1 MSIRVHTTTESLSTD
16 PIILS
21 SVGVLQN
28 LSVTGSISADKVYET
43 IGFFQPTTNNIA
55 LASNSSYYYNVTTSS
70 LTAVLPANPIIGAY
84 INFVVEQAGLNTL
97 TLLLNGQ
104 KFLDQSEDF
113 ICDLSAKFSI
123 VYLNISKGWTI
134 LPSSGLTGAT
144 GATGIGATGLTGET
158 GATGPTGFQGITGL
172 QGTTGPTGSTGPTG
186 IQGATGPTGPT
197 GSTGPTGLTGSTGS
211 TGPTGIQG
219 STGPTGPTGST
230 GSTGPTGIQGSTG
243 PTGPTGLTGSTG
255 PTGPTGSTGS
265 TGLVGSTGATG
276 SAGLQGS
283 TGATGPIGP
292 TGPDFVFPNNLS
304 VSLSGTKSFGRYRSG
319 DIIPALGKTPAEV
332 IQLSI
337 IEPLEPTVS
346 FTSSTVVQFNQSSI
360 NNVLNFNY
368 TINSL
373 NASVSTVD
381 LEWRRS
387 ISDPWT
393 SLYTSTT
400 TPDTYTHTLV
410 DPEPFS
416 GATDVNGTNVKPFYY
431 RYTVK
436 DSIGGLKTNLVTIT
450 PQAYQAPTI
459 SLTPAGVSLASPET
473 NLERERGNVN
483 TSISGTINRLST
495 NVGLSSYQLQFSTNS
510 GGAWTDIGSS
520 VSIGP
525 GNSTITATSHNPTAN
540 NTATSIQYRA
550 RVIDGYQ
557 QSRNTSLASSPA
569 TVNYRLM
576 IYYGHR
582 SATATTSTHVRELT
596 ATGERIFVTGSNPF
610 TLNTG
615 NTNRFYVAAM
625 PNSFIMS
632 AAIDLD
638 ALSAS
643 VLASYINNPF
653 NVNDAGGTASGYN
666 VYIMENASPYTSNH
680 RHQITRQ

>member
-70 LTAVLPANPIIGAY
+70 LTAVLPTNPIIGAY

-97 TLLLNGQ
+97 TLLVNGQ

-113 ICDLSAKFSI
+113 VCDLPAKFSI
-123 VYLNISKGWTI
+123 IYLNISKGWTI

-158 GATGPTGFQGITGL
+158 GATGPTGFQGITGP
-172 QGTTGPTGSTGPTG
+172 Q
-186 IQGATGPTGPT
+186 GPTGP
-197 GSTGPTGLTGSTGS
+197 TGS

-230 GSTGPTGIQGSTG
+230 G
-243 PTGPTGLTGSTG
+243 PTGPTGSTGSTG

-265 TGLVGSTGATG
+265 TGPTGSTGSTG
-276 SAGLQGS
+276 STGPTGIQGSTGS
-283 TGATGPIGP
+283 TGATGPIGNLGSTGATGP
-292 TGPDFVFPNNLS
+292 TAPDFVFPNNLS

-360 NNVLNFNY
+360 NNILNFNY

-416 GATDVNGTNVKPFYY
+416 GATDANGTNVKPFYY

-450 PQAYQAPTI
+450 PQTYQAPTI

-510 GGAWTDIGSS
+510 GAAWTDIGSS

-557 QSRNTSLASSPA
+557 QSRNTSLASSSA

-582 SATATTSTHVRELT
+582 STIATTSTHVRELT

-625 PNSFIMS
+625 PNTLTMS

-638 ALSAS
+638 ALNAS